1 MKTWIAGARPRTLPA
16 AIAPVLIGTALIQ
29 VDGVAIK
36 WFNAALALGVGLSL
50 QVAVNF
56 SNDYSD
62 GIRGSDEARVG
73 PTRLVASGLQ
83 SPNAVKLAAIIFYA
97 LASVFG
103 LILAL
108 ATSPVLILVGA
119 LAIFAGWK
127 YTGGA
132 NPYGYRGFGEMSVFI
147 FFGLVATMGSY
158 FAQSERLSWQALLLS
173 IPMGSLACAILGL
186 NNLRDRP
193 KDELVG
199 KQTLAVR
206 LGDTRARALIISLL
220 SLAFL
225 SSIGAVVITPWALI
239 SLITLPL
246 HISLV
251 RAITSGALGADLIP
265 LLGKTGGLQLLTS
278 LLITL
283 ALSL

>member
-1 MKTWIAGARPRTLPA
+1 MSIGTLLLIIFLLLIAGFLAGSESALTSLSRLLIEEIVESKPKYKKHNFSLLISKDSAMKTWIAGARPRTLPA

-83 SPNAVKLAAIIFYA
+83 SPKAVKLAAIIFYA

-119 LAIFAGWK
+119 
-127 YTGGA
+127 
-132 NPYGYRGFGEMSVFI
+132 P
-147 FFGLVATMGSY
+147 
-158 FAQSERLSWQALLLS
+158 
-173 IPMGSLACAILGL
+173 AIL
-186 NNLRDRP
+186 
-193 KDELVG
+193 
-199 KQTLAVR
+199 
-206 LGDTRARALIISLL
+206 
-220 SLAFL
+220 
-225 SSIGAVVITPWALI
+225 
-239 SLITLPL
+239 
-246 HISLV
+246 
-251 RAITSGALGADLIP
+251 
-265 LLGKTGGLQLLTS
+265 
-278 LLITL
+278 
-283 ALSL
+283 